1 MNANASFKEKSK
13 LLVAVMAMFV
23 VFAGAAVIFGDSGV
37 DAASSETKTDTSAV
51 SMTTT
56 DGPVYYDTLEEAI
69 SAVPTDNT
77 ETTITLLKDSEGVG
91 IKVASGQNIVID
103 FNHYT
108 YKVTTTVGSPGFE
121 TSAAQ
126 LLKGSTVTFKDGTLT
141 SDNALR
147 MIQNYCDLT
156 LENMVI
162 DGSEMKPGYSSGAPV
177 DYIAVA
183 TNCGEV
189 VLKGTTTIID
199 KDPTGDEAGRGALSL
214 AVSHWDNS
222 SYGDEGTSVTFDSG
236 YTGTI
241 ASVTIDYGGDYGGTG
256 TAAVYVEADN
266 VKIGTMD
273 VMYGTFQIEDGAS
286 ALIDDLRI
294 SEGAQLNNS
303 GSMTVERSMV
313 NDGNVL
319 SSGSMTINGDYQNN
333 GLYVE
338 TVDGGVTEYHVG
350 SWDTFNQALTD
361 EAQMIVLE
369 NDITMEATSYLR
381 AGQVLDLNGYT
392 LTVGSNMFNVYQGT
406 VDMTVEGS
414 TLLFSGVIKTNV
426 DSFETSSNSTI
437 VMSGSGAAFYN
448 TNESGIP
455 GADDKKAFPYLED
468 GSKVVYQG
476 NTYTIRHQV
485 SGDIT
490 LQYGISLG
498 DVYYTGSPITKY
510 DVPLLAQVFDIDGR
524 SMIGTSYEVTGEY
537 TNAGTYSESIDVQ
550 LAVSNTG
557 AAAGEGTITFN
568 DHLDLTILPAE
579 SELQF
584 GDYITDD
591 VYGVAKDAL
600 VDGAITAT
608 INGTDVTLT
617 GTLLYYSGNGWD
629 ANVWPAGETE
639 GYYVLFA
646 VDWQNDVP
654 YDPASVVLS
663 YSDKTYNA
671 ETFDNFML
679 VYLGKAPEL
688 GSMQMTVDYDGE
700 GTNFAET
707 TYDISFASLALQS
720 YIYIGEYA
728 DETVYDVPV
737 AQLVGSF
744 EAVQDG
750 HAVTITADL
759 YYYAGGAWAAG
770 TWAPG
775 ESEGYYIVFSVD
787 NPTGAWDEATFKVNG
802 NELSTQ
808 PFDGYLVN
816 YLGTVLLE
824 TESVEIAVDL
834 DGVGAKYTESQFTVE
849 MVLTSSVSI
858 FFDAID
864 SDDTYDIGNVSIDD
878 LQSADTAVT
887 VDSVEGEENI
897 YDVVF
902 TGTLNWVSDYTW
914 FNSAVEAEQRGYYLG
929 FEITLPG
936 NMSWDD
942 AVLKTE
948 SKTFDSENPFDGFF
962 IWRIVN
968 DYDSTIRITIDGTTY
983 TYNLDFSQL
992 SFAPK
997 AGFVPVAEEILDG
1010 EDYVIE
1016 GIALPDVIDNTYYL
1030 IFNTGKTE
1038 AGVGD
1043 YTMMLFKGESAP
1055 ADLSGAVYTETADWQ
1070 QIADGAY
1077 IWYFSLDDQLKG
1089 LDLAGGD
1096 YTLAATVGGE
1106 VVAQA
1111 TIMFGG
1117 TIDYG
1122 YDESADDAFKGMVDA
1137 GIDSTAIE
1145 GDVSD
1150 QTMWIVWNNATAE
1163 TAVKAVLTLD
1173 GKEIY
1178 SQDNND
1184 VPGWLNQG
1192 IHVWYF
1198 CFGDNPGSIKS
1209 NYEYGTYVMTVTDAD
1224 GNVLAQGEIVNQDMS
1239 QFTVMLDEKDDAYD
1253 REFILEAGTI
1263 FYLPE
1268 SGIKGETV
1276 QYWEVLDEN
1285 GEVIGTVNAGAIV
1298 VMGSTGVYFS
1308 SENVYSFRAYYAEG
1322 GDVPEPGVD
1331 PVQRDD
1337 YVVSAEF
1344 DGQMLNVSVTSGQTG
1359 AEYINPVGGAFY
1371 YHLLVQI
1378 GNENYA
1384 INVIAPKIISGYAG
1398 YEDSRAID
1406 LAGLLA
1412 EQGVTDIDGALVLVQ
1427 FCFDYG
1433 LSTYGSNMVPV
1444 SVTTP
1449 TTLNVVASGY
1459 ADTAADASAEIAE
1472 DIEFTEAGIE
1482 VPSDIADET
1491 VWVIFE
1497 ADAGEHTMTMETDD
1511 GTIVYQETAS
1521 FDNDGFHIW
1530 YFSLAVGQPS
1540 YSDEYV
1546 DIPLVEGAITSGT
1559 NYSLC
1564 IDGTPID
1571 QL

>member
-13 LLVAVMAMFV
+13 LLVAVMAMFM

-37 DAASSETKTDTSAV
+37 DAISSETRTETSAV

-56 DGPVYYDTLEEAI
+56 DDVVYYDTLGEAI
-69 SAVPTDNT
+69 SAVPKDKA
-77 ETTITLLKDSEGVG
+77 ETTITLLKDSEGIG
-91 IKVASGQNIVID
+91 IKVVSGQNIIID
-103 FNHYT
+103 FNNHT
-108 YKVTTTVGSPGFE
+108 YKVTETVGSTGTE
-121 TSAAQ
+121 TNAAQ

-141 SDNALR
+141 SDTALR

-183 TNCGEV
+183 TNCGDV

-199 KDPTGDEAGRGALSL
+199 KDPTGDKDGRGALSL
-214 AVSHWDNS
+214 AVSHWDIEA
-222 SYGDEGTSVTFDSG
+222 YGNEGTSVTFDSG

-241 ASVTIDYGGDYGGTG
+241 ASVTIDYGGTYGGTG

-273 VMYGTFQIEDGAS
+273 VTYGTFQIEDGAS

-303 GSMTVERSMV
+303 GSMTVEKSMV

-319 SSGSMTINGDYQNN
+319 SSGSMVINGDYQNN

-361 EAQMIVLE
+361 EVQMIVLE

-437 VMSGSGAAFYN
+437 VMSGSDAAFYN

-455 GADDKKAFPYLED
+455 GAGDKKAFPYLED

-498 DVYYTGSPITKY
+498 DVYYTGYEITKY

-524 SMIGTSYEVTGEY
+524 SMIGTSYEVTGKY
-537 TNAGTYSESIDVQ
+537 TDAGTYPEAIDVQ

-557 AAAGEGTITFN
+557 AAAGAGTITFN

-584 GDYITDD
+584 GDYVTDD

-600 VDGAITAT
+600 VDGAITAVV
-608 INGTDVTLT
+608 NGTDVTLT

-654 YDPASVVLS
+654 YDSASVVLS
-663 YSDKTYNA
+663 YSDKTYSA

-707 TYDISFASLALQS
+707 TYDISFASLSLQS

-744 EAVQDG
+744 EAVQNG
-750 HAVTITADL
+750 YAVTITANL
-759 YYYAGGAWAAG
+759 FYYDGSEWATDTWPAGE
-770 TWAPG
+770 T
-775 ESEGYYIVFSVD
+775 EGYYIVFSVT
-787 NPTGAWDEATFKVNG
+787 NPLGVWTDATFKVNG

-808 PFDGYLVN
+808 PFDGYLV
-816 YLGTVLLE
+816 YFLGTELPE

-834 DGVGAKYTESQFTVE
+834 DGAEAKYTESEFTVD
-849 MVLTSSVSI
+849 MMLTSSVSI
-858 FFDAID
+858 FFGVID
-864 SDDTYDIGNVSIDD
+864 SDDTYDFGSITIGD
-878 LQSADTAVT
+878 LQSEDTAVD
-887 VDSVEGEENI
+887 VNNVEGEENV

-902 TGTLNWVSDYTW
+902 TGTLNWVSGYTW
-914 FNSAVEAEQRGYYLG
+914 YNSAVEAEQRGYYLG
-929 FEITLPG
+929 FDITLPG

-942 AVLKTE
+942 VEFLKTE
-948 SKTFDSENPFDGFF
+948 NKVFNSENPFDGFF

-968 DYDSTIRITIDGTTY
+968 DYDSTIIIKIDGTEY

-997 AGFVPVAEEILDG
+997 AGFVPVAEDILAG

-1016 GIALPDVIDNTYYL
+1016 GIDLPDVIDNTYYL
-1030 IFNTGKTE
+1030 IFNTGKTG
-1038 AGVGD
+1038 AGVND

-1055 ADLSGAVYTETADWQ
+1055 ADLSGAVYTETVGWQ

-1096 YTLAATVGGE
+1096 YTLAATIGGE

-1111 TIMFGG
+1111 TVMISG

-1122 YDESADDAFKGMVDA
+1122 YDESAQDALNGMVDA

-1150 QTMWIVWNNATAE
+1150 QTMWIVWYNATDVTGA
-1163 TAVKAVLTLD
+1163 KGVLTLD
-1173 GKEIY
+1173 GKEVY
-1178 SQDNND
+1178 TEDFGAVNA
-1184 VPGWLNQG
+1184 G
-1192 IHVWYF
+1192 IHAWYF
-1198 CFGDNPGSIKS
+1198 CFGDNPGNIKL

-1253 REFILEAGTI
+1253 REFVLKAGEI

-1276 QYWEVLDEN
+1276 KYWEVLDEN
-1285 GEVIGTVNAGAIV
+1285 SEVVGTVNAGAIV
-1298 VMGSTGVYFS
+1298 VMGSAGVHFS

-1322 GDVPEPGVD
+1322 GDVPVEPGVD
-1331 PVQRDD
+1331 PQGRTE
-1337 YVVSAEF
+1337 YEVSAVI
-1344 DGQMLNVSVTSGQTG
+1344 DGDNLVISLDSAQVENYV
-1359 AEYINPVGGAFY
+1359 NFVGGQFY
-1371 YHLLVQI
+1371 YTIIIESSNGTGYYTINHLASGIL
-1378 GNENYA
+1378 G
-1384 INVIAPKIISGYAG
+1384 GYAG
-1398 YEDSRAID
+1398 CKDEQRID
-1406 LAGLLA
+1406 LSVYDLPAGSS
-1412 EQGVTDIDGALVLVQ
+1412 VYVQ
-1427 FCFDYG
+1427 FCMFYA
-1433 LSTYGSNMVPV
+1433 NMIWGMDETQIFTEGV
-1444 SVTTP
+1444 SGTAV
-1449 TTLNVVASGY
+1449 GY
-1459 ADTAADASAEIAE
+1459 ADLADDAKQDIADEIE
-1472 DIEFTEAGIE
+1472 LLEAGIE

-1491 VWVIFE
+1491 VYAIFE
-1497 ADAGEHTMTMETDD
+1497 ADAGEHTLTMETED
-1511 GTIVYQETAS
+1511 GTVVYEEIANFS
-1521 FDNDGFHIW
+1521 DAGYHIW
-1530 YFSLAVGQPS
+1530 YFSLAEGQPS
-1540 YSDEYV
+1540 YVESESV
-1546 DIPLVEGAITSGT
+1546 TVPLVEGVITTGT
-1559 NYSLC
+1559 TYSLYM
-1564 IDGTPID
+1564 DGTLIG

>member
-37 DAASSETKTDTSAV
+37 DATSPGAQTDTSAV
-51 SMTTT
+51 SMTTA
-56 DGPVYYDTLEEAI
+56 DGEVYYDTLEEAI

-77 ETTITLLKDSEGVG
+77 KTTITLLKDSEGVG
-91 IKVASGQNIVID
+91 IKVNSGQNIIID
-103 FNHYT
+103 FNDHT
-108 YKVTTTVGSPGFE
+108 YKVTTTVGSPGTE
-121 TSAAQ
+121 TNAAQ

-141 SDNALR
+141 SDTALR

-199 KDPTGDEAGRGALSL
+199 KDPTGDKDGRGALSL
-214 AVSHWDNS
+214 AVSHWDIEA
-222 SYGDEGTSVTFDSG
+222 YGNEGTSVTFDSG

-241 ASVTIDYGGDYGGTG
+241 ASVTIDYGGEYGGSG
-256 TAAVYVEADN
+256 TAAVYVEADD

-273 VMYGTFQIEDGAS
+273 VTYGTFQIENGAS
-286 ALIDDLRI
+286 ALIDDLMI
-294 SEGAQLNNS
+294 SEGAQLKNS
-303 GSMTVERSMV
+303 GSMTVEKSMV

-319 SSGSMTINGDYQNN
+319 SSGSMVINGDYQNN

-361 EAQMIVLE
+361 EAQTIVLE

-414 TLLFSGVIKTNV
+414 TIEFSGIIKTNV
-426 DSFETSSNSTI
+426 NSFETSSNSKI
-437 VMSGSGAAFYN
+437 VLSGSGAVFYN
-448 TNESGIP
+448 TNETGAP
-455 GADDKKAFPYLED
+455 GDDDKKAFPYLED

-498 DVYYTGSPITKY
+498 DVYYTGSEITKY

-524 SMIGTSYEVTGEY
+524 SMIGTSYEVTGN
-537 TNAGTYSESIDVQ
+537 TNAGTYPEAIDVQ

-584 GDYITDD
+584 GDYVTDD

-600 VDGAITAT
+600 VDGAITAVV
-608 INGTDVTLT
+608 NGTDVTLT

-646 VDWQNDVP
+646 VDWQNDVS
-654 YDPASVVLS
+654 YDDPASVVLS
-663 YSDKTYNA
+663 YSDKTYSA

-679 VYLGKAPEL
+679 FYLGKAPEL
-688 GSMQMTVDYDGE
+688 GSMQMTIDYDGE

-707 TYDISFASLALQS
+707 TYDISFASLSLQS
-720 YIYIGEYA
+720 YIYIGEY
-728 DETVYDVPV
+728 DGEEVYDVPV
-737 AQLVGSF
+737 EQLVGSF
-744 EAVQDG
+744 DVVQDG
-750 HAVTITADL
+750 YVADITADL
-759 YYYAGGAWAAG
+759 YYYAEGAWAAG
-770 TWAPG
+770 TWGSAD
-775 ESEGYYIVFSVD
+775 SEGYYIVFSVD
-787 NPTGAWDEATFKVNG
+787 NPTRAWEDATFKVDG
-802 NELSTQ
+802 SELSTQ
-808 PFDGYLVN
+808 PFDGYLVKF
-816 YLGTVLLE
+816 LGTVLPE
-824 TESVEIAVDL
+824 TASLEIAVDL
-834 DGVGAKYTESQFTVE
+834 DGAGSKYTESKFTVD
-849 MVLTSSVSI
+849 MALTSSVSI

-864 SDDTYDIGNVSIDD
+864 SGDIYDIGSGVSIGD
-878 LQSADTAVT
+878 LQSDDTAVK
-887 VDSVEGEENI
+887 VDSVEGEENAF
-897 YDVVF
+897 DVVF
-902 TGTLNWVSDYTW
+902 TGTLYWMYDYTW
-914 FNSAVEAEQRGYYLG
+914 YNTAVASEQRGYYLG
-929 FEITLPG
+929 FDIALPG

-942 AVLKTE
+942 AILKTE
-948 SKTFDSENPFDGFF
+948 NKTFDSANPFDGFF
-962 IWRIVN
+962 VWRIIDN
-968 DYDSTIRITIDGTTY
+968 YYETINIEIDNTTY
-983 TYNLDFSQL
+983 TYYLDFSQL
-992 SFAPK
+992 DFAPK
-997 AGFVPVAEEILDG
+997 AGFVPVAEDILSG
-1010 EDYVIE
+1010 GDYVIE
-1016 GIALPDVIDNTYYL
+1016 GIALPDVIDNTYYM

-1038 AGVGD
+1038 AGIGD

-1055 ADLSGAVYTETADWQ
+1055 ADLSGAFYTETVGWQ

-1111 TIMFGG
+1111 TVMISG

-1122 YDESADDAFKGMVDA
+1122 YDESAQDALNGMVDA

-1150 QTMWIVWNNATAE
+1150 QTMWIVWYNATDVTGA
-1163 TAVKAVLTLD
+1163 KGVLTLD
-1173 GKEIY
+1173 GKEVY
-1178 SQDNND
+1178 TEDFGAVNA
-1184 VPGWLNQG
+1184 G
-1192 IHVWYF
+1192 IHAWYF
-1198 CFGDNPGSIKS
+1198 CFGDNPGNIKL

-1239 QFTVMLDEKDDAYD
+1239 QFTVMLDEKDDVYD
-1253 REFILEAGTI
+1253 REFVLKAGEI

-1276 QYWEVLDEN
+1276 QYWEVLNEN
-1285 GEVIGTVNAGAIV
+1285 GEVVGTVNAGAIV
-1298 VMGSTGVYFS
+1298 VMGSTGVYFDT
-1308 SENVYSFRAYYAEG
+1308 ENVYSFRAVYG
-1322 GDVPEPGVD
+1322 T
-1331 PVQRDD
+1331 
-1337 YVVSAEF
+1337 SAGSE
-1344 DGQMLNVSVTSGQTG
+1344 
-1359 AEYINPVGGAFY
+1359 I
-1371 YHLLVQI
+1371 
-1378 GNENYA
+1378 
-1384 INVIAPKIISGYAG
+1384 
-1398 YEDSRAID
+1398 
-1406 LAGLLA
+1406 
-1412 EQGVTDIDGALVLVQ
+1412 VTDYNVDVTIVDE
-1427 FCFDYG
+1427 
-1433 LSTYGSNMVPV
+1433 SNI
-1444 SVTTP
+1444 SIVTTP
-1449 TTLNVVASGY
+1449 VSGNMADSGMHTYRIVVQSVTFDQYGIPVTETVFEYTVLSAIDGSTVTETRNVALPGAIADGYVVNVYFETSAGSVTAFLGSY
-1459 ADTAADASAEIAE
+1459 ADVYSAPEKVVEPVADYYETSADAIDAIDAIFQDNGRNDFDKTDVGEQTMFVTFDLA
-1472 DIEFTEAGIE
+1472 DDLVGVDLQATALFTPADGSEQVAVNEEVLNFDDAGI
-1482 VPSDIADET
+1482 
-1491 VWVIFE
+1491 
-1497 ADAGEHTMTMETDD
+1497 HC
-1511 GTIVYQETAS
+1511 
-1521 FDNDGFHIW
+1521 W
-1530 YFSLAVGQPS
+1530 YFSFDPENGSWIGHEIGVG
-1540 YSDEYV
+1540 EYKLS
-1546 DIPLVEGAITSGT
+1546 IATG
-1559 NYSLC
+1559 
-1564 IDGTPID
+1564 DGTSVVE
-1571 QL
+1571 LTVTVTE

>member
-23 VFAGAAVIFGDSGV
+23 VFAGAAVIFGGSGV
-37 DAASSETKTDTSAV
+37 DATPSETQTNTSMV
-51 SMTTT
+51 SMATA
-56 DGPVYYDTLEEAI
+56 DGEVYYDTLEEAI
-69 SAVPTDNT
+69 SAVPTDNN
-77 ETTITLLKDSEGVG
+77 ETTITLLKDSEGAG
-91 IKVASGQNIVID
+91 IKVVSGQNIIID
-103 FNHYT
+103 FNDHT
-108 YKVTTTVGSPGFE
+108 YKVTKTVGSPGTE
-121 TSAAQ
+121 TNAAQ
-126 LLKGSTVTFKDGTLT
+126 LLKGSTVTFKDGTFT
-141 SDNALR
+141 SDTALR
-147 MIQNYCDLT
+147 MIQNYSDLT

-199 KDPTGDEAGRGALSL
+199 KDPTGDKDGRGALSL
-214 AVSHWDNS
+214 AVSHWDIEA
-222 SYGDEGTSVTFDSG
+222 YGNEGTSVTFDSG

-241 ASVTIDYGGDYGGTG
+241 ASVTIDHGGSYGGTG

-273 VMYGTFQIEDGAS
+273 VTYGTFQIEDAAS
-286 ALIDDLRI
+286 VLIDDLRI
-294 SEGAQLNNS
+294 SEGAQLKNS

-498 DVYYTGSPITKY
+498 DVYYTGSQITKY

-524 SMIGTSYEVTGEY
+524 SMIGSSYEVTGEY
-537 TNAGTYSESIDVQ
+537 IDAGTYPEAIDVQ

-557 AAAGEGTITFN
+557 AAAGAGTITFN

-584 GDYITDD
+584 GDYVTDD

-600 VDGAITAT
+600 VDGAITAVV
-608 INGTDVTLT
+608 NGTDVTLT

-654 YDPASVVLS
+654 YDSASVVLS
-663 YSDKTYNA
+663 YSDKTYSA

-707 TYDISFASLALQS
+707 TYDISFASLSLQS

-787 NPTGAWDEATFKVNG
+787 NPTGAWAEATFKVNG
-802 NELSTQ
+802 SELSTQ

-816 YLGTVLLE
+816 YLGTVLPE

-834 DGVGAKYTESQFTVE
+834 DGVGAKYTESQFTVN
-849 MVLTSSVSI
+849 MALTSSVSI

-864 SDDTYDIGNVSIDD
+864 SDDTYDIGEVSIGD
-878 LQSADTAVT
+878 LQSEDTAVA
-887 VDSVEGEENI
+887 VDSVEGEENV
-897 YDVVF
+897 YNVVF

-914 FNSAVEAEQRGYYLG
+914 YNSAVEAEQRGYYLG
-929 FEITLPG
+929 FDITLPG

-948 SKTFDSENPFDGFF
+948 NKTFDSENPFDGFF

-968 DYDSTIRITIDGTTY
+968 DYDSVITIEIDGTTY

-997 AGFVPVAEEILDG
+997 AGFVPVAEDILDG

-1055 ADLSGAVYTETADWQ
+1055 ADLSGAVYTETVGWQ

-1077 IWYFSLDDQLKG
+1077 IWYISLDDQLKG

-1117 TIDYG
+1117 TIDCG
-1122 YDESADDAFKGMVDA
+1122 YDESAEDASNGMIDA
-1137 GIDSTAIE
+1137 GIDPTAIVD
-1145 GDVSD
+1145 DVSD

-1184 VPGWLNQG
+1184 VPRWLNQG

-1253 REFILEAGTI
+1253 REFVLKAGTI

-1285 GEVIGTVNAGAIV
+1285 GEVVGTVNAGAIV

-1308 SENVYSFRAYYAEG
+1308 SENVYSFKAYYAEG
-1322 GDVPEPGVD
+1322 GDVPGTETGPVYQLPEYKVETVVD
-1331 PVQRDD
+1331 EGSLIV
-1337 YVVSAEF
+1337 
-1344 DGQMLNVSVTSGQTG
+1344 NVSVDRLNGYNGFSALRISYTG
-1359 AEYINPVGGAFY
+1359 MVSDYDGYIPWIIDSPNANGIVASCNVTLYADDEITGPVMVTVLAFIGDTWEPIGSTIVDVGGTVTEES
-1371 YHLLVQI
+1371 LLNDDVD
-1378 GNENYA
+1378 GNGNSMTFTVIETPTPAPEEHNYPWLQV
-1384 INVIAPKIISGYAG
+1384 N
-1398 YEDSRAID
+1398 YERLQDVDSVE
-1406 LAGLLA
+1406 LM
-1412 EQGVTDIDGALVLVQ
+1412 IDGESISFNWVDQDGNAIEQ
-1427 FCFDYG
+1427 PETIPAGEAFFQ
-1433 LSTYGSNMVPV
+1433 LSYADGD
-1444 SVTTP
+1444 
-1449 TTLNVVASGY
+1449 VVAG
-1459 ADTAADASAEIAE
+1459 DVIEIT
-1472 DIEFTEAGIE
+1472 IRVT
-1482 VPSDIADET
+1482 
-1491 VWVIFE
+1491 
-1497 ADAGEHTMTMETDD
+1497 AGEATDEITMTITVPTPD
-1511 GTIVYQETAS
+1511 S
-1521 FDNDGFHIW
+1521 
-1530 YFSLAVGQPS
+1530 
-1540 YSDEYV
+1540 EY
-1546 DIPLVEGAITSGT
+1546 
-1559 NYSLC
+1559 
-1564 IDGTPID
+1564 
-1571 QL
+1571 

>member
-23 VFAGAAVIFGDSGV
+23 VFAGAAVIFGGSGV
-37 DAASSETKTDTSAV
+37 DATPSETQTNTSMV
-51 SMTTT
+51 SMATA
-56 DGPVYYDTLEEAI
+56 DGEVYYDTLEEAI
-69 SAVPTDNT
+69 SAVPTDNN
-77 ETTITLLKDSEGVG
+77 ETTITLLKDSEGAG
-91 IKVASGQNIVID
+91 IKVVSGQNIIID
-103 FNHYT
+103 FNDHT
-108 YKVTTTVGSPGFE
+108 YKVTKTVGSPGTE
-121 TSAAQ
+121 TNAAQ
-126 LLKGSTVTFKDGTLT
+126 LLKGSTVTFKDGTFI
-141 SDNALR
+141 SDTALR

-189 VLKGTTTIID
+189 VLRGTTTIID
-199 KDPTGDEAGRGALSL
+199 KDPTGDKDGRGALSL
-214 AVSHWDNS
+214 AVSHWDIEA
-222 SYGDEGTSVTFDSG
+222 YGNEGTSVTFDSG

-241 ASVTIDYGGDYGGTG
+241 ASVTIDHGGSYGGTG

-273 VMYGTFQIEDGAS
+273 VTYGTFQIEDAAS
-286 ALIDDLRI
+286 VLIDDLRI
-294 SEGAQLNNS
+294 SEGAQLKNS
-303 GSMTVERSMV
+303 
-313 NDGNVL
+313 
-319 SSGSMTINGDYQNN
+319 
-333 GLYVE
+333 
-338 TVDGGVTEYHVG
+338 GVTEYHVG

-498 DVYYTGSPITKY
+498 DVYYTGSQITKY

-524 SMIGTSYEVTGEY
+524 SMIGSSYEVTGEY
-537 TNAGTYSESIDVQ
+537 IDAGTYPEAIDVQ

-557 AAAGEGTITFN
+557 AAAGAGTITFN

-584 GDYITDD
+584 GDYVTDD

-600 VDGAITAT
+600 VDGAITAVV
-608 INGTDVTLT
+608 NGTDVTLT

-654 YDPASVVLS
+654 YDSASVVLS
-663 YSDKTYNA
+663 YSDKTYSA

-707 TYDISFASLALQS
+707 TYDISFASLSLQS

-787 NPTGAWDEATFKVNG
+787 NPTGAWAEATFKVNG
-802 NELSTQ
+802 SELSTQ

-834 DGVGAKYTESQFTVE
+834 DGVGAKYTESQFTVN
-849 MVLTSSVSI
+849 MALTSSVSI
-858 FFDAID
+858 FFNAID
-864 SDDTYDIGNVSIDD
+864 SDDTYDIGEVSIGG
-878 LQSADTAVT
+878 LQSEDTAVA
-887 VDSVEGEENI
+887 VDSVEGEENV
-897 YDVVF
+897 YNVVF
-902 TGTLNWVSDYTW
+902 TGTLNWVSGYTW
-914 FNSAVEAEQRGYYLG
+914 YNSAVEAEQRGYYLG
-929 FEITLPG
+929 FDITLPG

-948 SKTFDSENPFDGFF
+948 NKTFDSENPFDGFF

-968 DYDSTIRITIDGTTY
+968 DYDSVITIEIDGTTY

-997 AGFVPVAEEILDG
+997 AGFVPVAEDILDG

-1055 ADLSGAVYTETADWQ
+1055 ADLSGAVYTETVGWQ

-1077 IWYFSLDDQLKG
+1077 IWYISLDDQLKG

-1117 TIDYG
+1117 TIDCG
-1122 YDESADDAFKGMVDA
+1122 YDESAEDASNGMIDA
-1137 GIDSTAIE
+1137 GIDPTAIVD
-1145 GDVSD
+1145 DVSD

-1308 SENVYSFRAYYAEG
+1308 SENVYSFRAVYG
-1322 GDVPEPGVD
+1322 T
-1331 PVQRDD
+1331 
-1337 YVVSAEF
+1337 SAGSE
-1344 DGQMLNVSVTSGQTG
+1344 
-1359 AEYINPVGGAFY
+1359 I
-1371 YHLLVQI
+1371 
-1378 GNENYA
+1378 
-1384 INVIAPKIISGYAG
+1384 
-1398 YEDSRAID
+1398 
-1406 LAGLLA
+1406 
-1412 EQGVTDIDGALVLVQ
+1412 VTDYNVDVTVV
-1427 FCFDYG
+1427 DE
-1433 LSTYGSNMVPV
+1433 SNI
-1444 SVTTP
+1444 SIVTTP
-1449 TTLNVVASGY
+1449 VSGNMADPGMHTYRIVVQSVTFDEYGIPVTETVFEYTVLSAIDGSTVTETRNVALPGAIADGYVVNVYFETSAGSITAFLGSY
-1459 ADTAADASAEIAE
+1459 ADVYSAPEEVVEPVAEYYGTSADAADAIDAIFQENGRNDFDKTDVGEQTMFVSTHSPSPPA
-1472 DIEFTEAGIE
+1472 TEHRLL
-1482 VPSDIADET
+1482 S
-1491 VWVIFE
+1491 
-1497 ADAGEHTMTMETDD
+1497 
-1511 GTIVYQETAS
+1511 
-1521 FDNDGFHIW
+1521 
-1530 YFSLAVGQPS
+1530 
-1540 YSDEYV
+1540 
-1546 DIPLVEGAITSGT
+1546 
-1559 NYSLC
+1559 
-1564 IDGTPID
+1564 
-1571 QL
+1571 

>member
-37 DAASSETKTDTSAV
+37 DATSSETETDTSMV
-51 SMTTT
+51 SMTTA
-56 DGPVYYDTLEEAI
+56 DGVFYYDTLEEAI
-69 SAVPTDNT
+69 SAVPKDNT
-77 ETTITLLKDSEGVG
+77 KTTITLLKDSEGAG
-91 IKVASGQNIVID
+91 IQVFEGQNIIID
-103 FNHYT
+103 FNDHT
-108 YKVTTTVGSPGFE
+108 YKVTKTVGSSGTE
-121 TSAAQ
+121 TNAAQ
-126 LLKGSTVTFKDGTLT
+126 LLKGSTVTFKDGTFT
-141 SDNALR
+141 SDTALR

-189 VLKGTTTIID
+189 VLKGTTTIIN
-199 KDPTGDEAGRGALSL
+199 KDPTGDKDGRGALSL
-214 AVSHWDNS
+214 AVSHWDIEA
-222 SYGDEGTSVTFDSG
+222 YGNEGTSVTFDSG

-241 ASVTIDYGGDYGGTG
+241 ASVTIDYGGEYGGTG

-266 VKIGTMD
+266 VKIGSMD

-361 EAQMIVLE
+361 EVQMIVLE

-437 VMSGSGAAFYN
+437 VMSGSDAAFYN

-498 DVYYTGSPITKY
+498 DVYYTGSQITKY

-524 SMIGTSYEVTGEY
+524 SMIGSSYEVTGQHDA
-537 TNAGTYSESIDVQ
+537 AGTYPEAIDVQ

-557 AAAGEGTITFN
+557 AAAGAGTITFN

-584 GDYITDD
+584 GDYVTDD

-600 VDGAITAT
+600 VDGAITAVV
-608 INGTDVTLT
+608 NGTDVTLT

-629 ANVWPAGETE
+629 ENVWPAGETE

-646 VDWQNDVP
+646 VDWQNDVS

-663 YSDKTYNA
+663 YSGKTYSA
-671 ETFDNFML
+671 ETFDNYML
-679 VYLGKAPEL
+679 IYLGKAPDL

-700 GTNFAET
+700 STNFAET
-707 TYDISFASLALQS
+707 TYDISFASLSLQS

-728 DETVYDVPV
+728 DEAVYDVPV

-770 TWAPG
+770 TWG
-775 ESEGYYIVFSVD
+775 SEESEGYYIVFSVD
-787 NPTGAWDEATFKVNG
+787 NPTGSWADATFKVNG

-816 YLGTVLLE
+816 YLGTELPE
-824 TESVEIAVDL
+824 TESVEIAVDV
-834 DGVGAKYTESQFTVE
+834 DGAGAKYTESEFTVD
-849 MVLTSSVSI
+849 MMLTSSVSI
-858 FFDAID
+858 FFGVID
-864 SDDTYDIGNVSIDD
+864 SDDTYDFGSITIGD
-878 LQSADTAVT
+878 LQSEDTAVD
-887 VDSVEGEENI
+887 VNNVEGEENV

-902 TGTLNWVSDYTW
+902 TGTLNWVSGYTW
-914 FNSAVEAEQRGYYLG
+914 YNSAVEAEQRGYYLG
-929 FEITLPG
+929 FDIALPG

-942 AVLKTE
+942 AVLKTDN
-948 SKTFDSENPFDGFF
+948 KTFGSENPFDGFF
-962 IWRIVN
+962 VWRIVDN
-968 DYDSTIRITIDGTTY
+968 YYETINIEIDGTTY
-983 TYNLDFSQL
+983 TYYLDFSQL
-992 SFAPK
+992 DFAPK
-997 AGFVPVAEEILDG
+997 AGFVPVAEDILSG
-1010 EDYVIE
+1010 GDYVIE
-1016 GIALPDVIDNTYYL
+1016 GIALPNVIDNTYYM

-1038 AGVGD
+1038 AGIGD
-1043 YTMMLFKGESAP
+1043 YTMRLFKGESAP
-1055 ADLSGAVYTETADWQ
+1055 ADLSGAIYTETEGWQ
-1070 QIADGAY
+1070 QIDDGVY
-1077 IWYFSLDDQLKG
+1077 IWYFSLNDQLKG
-1089 LDLAGGD
+1089 LDLEGGD
-1096 YTLAATVGGE
+1096 YTLAAINGGE
-1106 VVAQA
+1106 VVAEA
-1111 TIMFGG
+1111 TITFGG
-1117 TIDYG
+1117 TADCGYG
-1122 YDESADDAFKGMVDA
+1122 ESAQEAIGGMTDA
-1137 GIDSTAIE
+1137 GYPVDST
-1145 GDVSD
+1145 DVSD
-1150 QTMWIVWNNATAE
+1150 QTMWIVWYNAEAVTTDVTAK
-1163 TAVKAVLTLD
+1163 VTL
-1173 GKEIY
+1173 GGEEIY
-1178 SQDNND
+1178 TQTIESWKTAG
-1184 VPGWLNQG
+1184 VHG
-1192 IHVWYF
+1192 WYF
-1198 CFGDNPGSIKS
+1198 CFGDNPGSIGVDLQ
-1209 NYEYGTYVMTVTDAD
+1209 YGTYVITVTDAY
-1224 GNVLAQGEIVNQDMS
+1224 GNVLAQGEVPILDKS
-1239 QFTVMLDEKDDAYD
+1239 KYTVMLDEKDDAYD
-1253 REFILEAGTI
+1253 REFILGAGEI

-1268 SGIKGETV
+1268 SGIDGETV
-1276 QYWEVLDEN
+1276 KYWEVLDEN
-1285 GEVIGTVNAGAIV
+1285 GQVIGTVNAGALV
-1298 VMGSTGVYFS
+1298 VIGSDDVYFS
-1308 SENVYSFRAYYAEG
+1308 SENFYSFRAYYAEG
-1322 GDVPEPGVD
+1322 GDVPETG
-1331 PVQRDD
+1331 PVYQLPE
-1337 YVVSAEF
+1337 YKVNTIVGEGS
-1344 DGQMLNVSVTSGQTG
+1344 LIVNVSVDRLNGYNGFSALRISYTG
-1359 AEYINPVGGAFY
+1359 MVSDYDGYIPWIIDSPDANGIVASCNVTQYAADEITGPVRVTVLAFIGDTWEPIGSTIVDVGGTVTEEP
-1371 YHLLVQI
+1371 LLNDDVD
-1378 GNENYA
+1378 GNGNSMTFTVIETPTPAPEEHNYPWLQV
-1384 INVIAPKIISGYAG
+1384 N
-1398 YEDSRAID
+1398 YERLQDVDSVE
-1406 LAGLLA
+1406 LM
-1412 EQGVTDIDGALVLVQ
+1412 IDGESISFNWVDQDGNAIEQ
-1427 FCFDYG
+1427 PESIPAGEAFFQ
-1433 LSTYGSNMVPV
+1433 LSYADGD
-1444 SVTTP
+1444 
-1449 TTLNVVASGY
+1449 VVAG
-1459 ADTAADASAEIAE
+1459 DVIEIT
-1472 DIEFTEAGIE
+1472 IRVT
-1482 VPSDIADET
+1482 
-1491 VWVIFE
+1491 
-1497 ADAGEHTMTMETDD
+1497 AGEATDEITMTITVLTPD
-1511 GTIVYQETAS
+1511 S
-1521 FDNDGFHIW
+1521 
-1530 YFSLAVGQPS
+1530 
-1540 YSDEYV
+1540 EY
-1546 DIPLVEGAITSGT
+1546 
-1559 NYSLC
+1559 
-1564 IDGTPID
+1564 
-1571 QL
+1571 

>member
-37 DAASSETKTDTSAV
+37 DATSSETQTDTSVV
-51 SMTTT
+51 SMTTV
-56 DGPVYYDTLEEAI
+56 DGLVYYDTLEEAI
-69 SAVPTDNT
+69 SAVPTNNT
-77 ETTITLLKDSEGVG
+77 ETTITLLKDSEGAG
-91 IKVASGQNIVID
+91 IKVVSGQNIIID
-103 FNHYT
+103 FNDHT
-108 YKVTTTVGSPGFE
+108 YKVTKTVGSLGTE
-121 TSAAQ
+121 TNAAQ
-126 LLKGSTVTFKDGTLT
+126 LLKGSTVTFKDGTFT
-141 SDNALR
+141 SDTALR

-183 TNCGEV
+183 TNCGDV

-199 KDPTGDEAGRGALSL
+199 KDPTGDKDGRGALSL

-266 VKIGTMD
+266 VKIGSMD
-273 VMYGTFQIEDGAS
+273 VMYGTFQIEDAAS
-286 ALIDDLRI
+286 VLIDDLRI

-338 TVDGGVTEYHVG
+338 TIDGGVTEYHVG
-350 SWDTFNQALTD
+350 RWDTFNQALTD

-455 GADDKKAFPYLED
+455 GTDDKKAFPYLED

-498 DVYYTGSPITKY
+498 DVYYTGYEITKY

-524 SMIGTSYEVTGEY
+524 SMIGTSYEVTGKY
-537 TNAGTYSESIDVQ
+537 TDAGTYPEAIDVQ

-557 AAAGEGTITFN
+557 AAAGAGTITFN

-600 VDGAITAT
+600 VDGAITAVV
-608 INGTDVTLT
+608 NGTDVTLT

-663 YSDKTYNA
+663 YSDKTYSA

-707 TYDISFASLALQS
+707 TYDISFASLSLQS
-720 YIYIGEYA
+720 YIYIGEYT
-728 DETVYDVPV
+728 DETVYNVPV

-787 NPTGAWDEATFKVNG
+787 NPTGAWADATFKVNG

-816 YLGTVLLE
+816 YLGTVLPE

-834 DGVGAKYTESQFTVE
+834 DGAVTKYTESEFTVD
-849 MVLTSSVSI
+849 MGLTSSVSI

-864 SDDTYDIGNVSIDD
+864 SDDIYVIGNVSIGD

-887 VDSVEGEENI
+887 VDSVEGEENV

-902 TGTLNWVSDYTW
+902 TGTLNWVSGYTW
-914 FNSAVEAEQRGYYLG
+914 YNSAVETEQRGYYLG
-929 FEITLPG
+929 FEIALPG

-948 SKTFDSENPFDGFF
+948 NKTFDSENPFDGFF

-968 DYDSTIRITIDGTTY
+968 DYDSAITIEIDNTTY

-997 AGFVPVAEEILDG
+997 AGFVPVAEDILDG

-1016 GIALPDVIDNTYYL
+1016 GIDLPDVIDNTYYL

-1038 AGVGD
+1038 AGVND

-1055 ADLSGAVYTETADWQ
+1055 ADLSGAVYAETVGWQ

-1077 IWYFSLDDQLKG
+1077 IWYFSLDGQLKG

-1122 YDESADDAFKGMVDA
+1122 YDGSAEDAFNGMVDA
-1137 GIDSTAIE
+1137 GIDPTDIA

-1150 QTMWIVWNNATAE
+1150 QTMWIVWYNATDVTGA
-1163 TAVKAVLTLD
+1163 KGVLTLD
-1173 GKEIY
+1173 GKEVY
-1178 SQDNND
+1178 TEDFGA
-1184 VPGWLNQG
+1184 VGAG
-1192 IHVWYF
+1192 VHAWYF
-1198 CFGDNPGSIKS
+1198 CFKENPGNIGL

-1239 QFTVMLDEKDDAYD
+1239 QFTVMLDEKDDDYD
-1253 REFILEAGTI
+1253 REFNLGVGEI

-1285 GEVIGTVNAGAIV
+1285 GEVVGTVNAGSIV
-1298 VMGSTGVYFS
+1298 VIGSTGVYFS
-1308 SENVYSFRAYYAEG
+1308 NENVYSFRAVYG
-1322 GDVPEPGVD
+1322 T
-1331 PVQRDD
+1331 
-1337 YVVSAEF
+1337 SAGSE
-1344 DGQMLNVSVTSGQTG
+1344 
-1359 AEYINPVGGAFY
+1359 I
-1371 YHLLVQI
+1371 
-1378 GNENYA
+1378 
-1384 INVIAPKIISGYAG
+1384 
-1398 YEDSRAID
+1398 
-1406 LAGLLA
+1406 
-1412 EQGVTDIDGALVLVQ
+1412 VTDYIVDVTIV
-1427 FCFDYG
+1427 DE
-1433 LSTYGSNMVPV
+1433 SSI
-1444 SVTTP
+1444 SIVTTP
-1449 TTLNVVASGY
+1449 VSGNMADPGMHTYRIVVQSVTLDEYGIPVTETVFEYTVLSAIDGSTVNETRNVTLPSELTDGYVVNVYFETSAGSVTAFLGSY
-1459 ADTAADASAEIAE
+1459 ADIYSAPEEVVEPVAEYYGTSADAADAIDAIFQENGRNDFDKTDVGEQTMFVTFDLA
-1472 DIEFTEAGIE
+1472 DDLVGVDLQATALFTPADGSEQVTVNEEVLNFDDAGI
-1482 VPSDIADET
+1482 
-1491 VWVIFE
+1491 
-1497 ADAGEHTMTMETDD
+1497 HC
-1511 GTIVYQETAS
+1511 
-1521 FDNDGFHIW
+1521 W
-1530 YFSLAVGQPS
+1530 YFSFDPENGSWIGHEIGVG
-1540 YSDEYV
+1540 EYTLS
-1546 DIPLVEGAITSGT
+1546 IATG
-1559 NYSLC
+1559 
-1564 IDGTPID
+1564 DGTSVVE
-1571 QL
+1571 LTVTVTE